1 MSDLVL
7 SFRFGSGEKAHEHG
21 GRGGPVLS
29 MSLKSKPVFPSCSGL
44 VWFVERGSDEMD
56 RGRGGRE
63 RTVLSTLLESGPILS
78 FRFGS
83 IWSIRFV
90 VKRSG
95 IKGCERGGHGGRC
108 GPVLSTLSKSGPIFS
123 SPFGSVRFVERS
135 SCGKARELED
145 GRERP
150 MLSAF

>member
-1 MSDLVL
+1 ML
-7 SFRFGSGEKAHEHG
+7 SA
-21 GRGGPVLS
+21 
-29 MSLKSKPVFPSCSGL
+29 
-44 VWFVERGSDEMD
+44 
-56 RGRGGRE
+56 
-63 RTVLSTLLESGPILS
+63 LLESGPILS
-78 FRFGS
+78 FRFGSIWS

-123 SPFGSVRFVERS
+123 SPFGSIRFVERS

-150 MLSAF
+150 MVSAF